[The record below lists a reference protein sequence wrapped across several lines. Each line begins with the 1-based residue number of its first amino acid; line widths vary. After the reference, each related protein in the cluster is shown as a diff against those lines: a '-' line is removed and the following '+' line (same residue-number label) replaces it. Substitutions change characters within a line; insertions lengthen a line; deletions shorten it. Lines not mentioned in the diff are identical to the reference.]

1 MKTVEQ
7 ALDEMN
13 FGEPEAV
20 KRGRR
25 AEWPY
30 VPVLRFHA
38 HGKHQTT
45 QIKGFAYATREEAIE
60 KATKQ
65 VAFLRQHY
73 AERLRDPRYRALRLQ
88 YGLPQEAADLQQS
101 T

>member
-7 ALDEMN
+7 VVGEMN

-30 VPVLRFHA
+30 VPVLRFHDC
-38 HGKHQTT
+38 GNHQTT
-45 QIKGFAYATREEAIE
+45 QIKGRAFATREEALE
-60 KATKQ
+60 CARKH
-65 VAFLRQHY
+65 VENLRLHY
-73 AERLRDPRYRALRLQ
+73 AKRLRERGCRALRIQ
-88 YGLPQEAADLQQS
+88 HGLPQEAADLPDGI
-101 T
+101 

>member
-7 ALDEMN
+7 AVAEMN

-30 VPVLRFHA
+30 VPVLRFHE
-38 HGKHQTT
+38 HGNHQTT
-45 QIKGFAYATREEAIE
+45 QIKGRAFATREEAIACAQKHVE
-60 KATKQ
+60 HM
-65 VAFLRQHY
+65 RQFY
-73 AERLRDPRYRALRLQ
+73 AKRLRERGCRALRIQ
-88 YGLPQEAADLQQS
+88 HGLPAEAADLPQPQ
-101 T
+101 